1 MGSAMAKS
9 LARGGAHVV
18 ATLEGRSE
26 RTARLAE
33 RADVEILPNL
43 HALVG
48 QADVILSIVPP
59 EAATA
64 VAKAVCNAA
73 KGASNALFV
82 EMNAIAPE
90 TVLQIESAVSGVGLE
105 TIDGS
110 ISGPPPWRPGTTRIY
125 LSGQRAHEIAALP
138 FDGVDRIVVGDGV
151 GAASAVKMST
161 ASVYK
166 GSTAILLQAL
176 RSAHT
181 NGVLEHV
188 LRDLRAAAPELVANV
203 ERRLAMA
210 ASKSERYVG
219 EMHEIARTQS
229 GAGLT
234 PALFEAMAEVYA
246 SLAQAPAAERPPEE
260 IADDKSLPPILDA
273 MRGLCSSRMTYA
285 RPTVAT
291 IADIMTRGLLSVAP
305 DAALTK
311 IAADMNERR
320 VGAVVVLEGDALVGI
335 LTERDILRAVGEGRV
350 EGSRVAECMTP
361 HPETI
366 EPSESTDAAATLM
379 IHGGFRHLPVVED
392 GNVVG
397 IVSIR
402 DLMRVVL
409 DDSAPRGV

>member
-1 MGSAMAKS
+1 
-9 LARGGAHVV
+9 
-18 ATLEGRSE
+18 
-26 RTARLAE
+26 
-33 RADVEILPNL
+33 
-43 HALVG
+43 
-48 QADVILSIVPP
+48 
-59 EAATA
+59 
-64 VAKAVCNAA
+64 
-73 KGASNALFV
+73 
-82 EMNAIAPE
+82 
-90 TVLQIESAVSGVGLE
+90 
-105 TIDGS
+105 
-110 ISGPPPWRPGTTRIY
+110 
-125 LSGQRAHEIAALP
+125 
-138 FDGVDRIVVGDGV
+138 
-151 GAASAVKMST
+151 
-161 ASVYK
+161 
-166 GSTAILLQAL
+166 
-176 RSAHT
+176 
-181 NGVLEHV
+181 
-188 LRDLRAAAPELVANV
+188 
-203 ERRLAMA
+203 
-210 ASKSERYVG
+210 
-219 EMHEIARTQS
+219 
-229 GAGLT
+229 
-234 PALFEAMAEVYA
+234 
-246 SLAQAPAAERPPEE
+246 
-260 IADDKSLPPILDA
+260 
-273 MRGLCSSRMTYA
+273 MTYA